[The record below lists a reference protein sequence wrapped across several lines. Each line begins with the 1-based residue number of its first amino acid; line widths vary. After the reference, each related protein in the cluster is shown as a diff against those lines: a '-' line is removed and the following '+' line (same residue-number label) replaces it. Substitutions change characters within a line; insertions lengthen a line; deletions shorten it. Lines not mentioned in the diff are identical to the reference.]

1 MKLHIRYLLPLLL
14 TAYWGCS
21 MMEAGDNIGGLPAEG
36 AEDYTAIVSVRISP
50 TDTVYFQV
58 DDQTRLFPVGD
69 QAPYRGL
76 ERILCGVR
84 VYGETIPNYGFPA
97 QVFWFDS
104 LDKGVMTADASVQ
117 GEDPV
122 WIISDW
128 MTSCE
133 DGFLTLHYEAW
144 WGELTVP
151 HGLYL
156 VSGLNPGDPYELWL
170 RHDAK
175 GDGRLRK
182 DDALVYFDL
191 QSLPDTG
198 DSAATLTLKWKNGEG
213 QVAEKQ
219 FAYRTRRGQ

>member
-58 DDQTRLFPVGD
+58 DDQTRLFPIGD
-69 QAPYRGL
+69 QGPYRGL

-84 VYGETIPNYGFPA
+84 VYGEMIPNYGYPTL
-97 QVFWFDS
+97 VLWYDS
-104 LDKGVMTADASVQ
+104 LDKGVTTADASVK

-122 WIISDW
+122 WVVSDW

-133 DGFLTLHYEAW
+133 DGFLTLHYETW
-144 WGELTVP
+144 WGTLTTP
-151 HGLYL
+151 HMFYL
-156 VSGLNPGDPYELWL
+156 VSGLNADDPYEVWL

-175 GDGRLRK
+175 GDGRLKK

-198 DSAATLTLKWKNGEG
+198 DSSATLTLKWKNGEG